1 MRPYAGCE
9 AWFVIRPREL
19 RQSDVPQPML
29 ASPNCVVN
37 PRSRAAPSTG
47 CARRPVAP
55 RCHHPPARVRFQK
68 CATCTPYRSARYSTI
83 VVVSFVWRRSPTR

>member
-29 ASPNCVVN
+29 ASPNCVLN
-37 PRSRAAPSTG
+37 PR
-47 CARRPVAP
+47 
-55 RCHHPPARVRFQK
+55 ARVRFQK
-68 CATCTPYRSARYSTI
+68 CATCTPYRLAKYSTI